1 MSSRPR
7 SATCTCVVLAGLSP
21 CQGEREADQHQ
32 LTAATSVDGLESRS
46 CRSLGLPCSVC
57 RLAPGALVVPSIIDR
72 KFSAVGRGEGE
83 DAAAFGDGSAGAG
96 TSGSFSFTI
105 RAEFSNLSCSELS
118 VSLPISD
125 LRDVFSAVRDSTCVA
140 SSSVSTCFLSLDRL
154 ADSLFDC
161 FLFSRFSSLSSLIDK
176 SAGPP
181 V

>member
-1 MSSRPR
+1 
-7 SATCTCVVLAGLSP
+7 
-21 CQGEREADQHQ
+21 
-32 LTAATSVDGLESRS
+32 
-46 CRSLGLPCSVC
+46 LGLPCSVC

-140 SSSVSTCFLSLDRL
+140 SSSVSTYSQESIKIIQLIYIIRTKSKSSFSSICLRILLHISQLCRKSTFTRTIMHKMVKTTH
-154 ADSLFDC
+154 
-161 FLFSRFSSLSSLIDK
+161 LFSQ
-176 SAGPP
+176 P
-181 V
+181 